1 MNVPN
6 RAVISSNATPLSS
19 CLKESVTIYY
29 SSLLNFKAR
38 DLVMSASKTDPRL
51 ATVQPDLL
59 LSFSLSY
66 FCYFYHVTIF
76 GLRKSENNTTSFPRF
91 FLTRPPQRERVT
103 RKRRPWERGYR
114 NTSPAIRAPNYRSP
128 KFEIIPST

>member
-1 MNVPN
+1 MKQET
-6 RAVISSNATPLSS
+6 R
-19 CLKESVTIYY
+19 SVMT
-29 SSLLNFKAR
+29 AC
-38 DLVMSASKTDPRL
+38 KTDPML
-51 ATVQPDLL
+51 ATVEPDLL

-114 NTSPAIRAPNYRSP
+114 LKRASLAIRLPNKGLSSS
-128 KFEIIPST
+128 K